1 MPDYMLH
8 VRKERVADISQPT
21 AKAQDYANSLKIEL
35 NKKGLKSSRRA
46 EIEEDLAKIASGH
59 FELINGV
66 THFYLDEGPAQGEPV
81 VFVHGWDCSSFWWH
95 NVTADLNKL
104 GYRTINYDL
113 RGHGFTDDNPLGDED
128 YRLER
133 MVEDLEALRIKLN
146 LDKFH
151 LATFSLGS
159 VIATS
164 YAARFPE
171 RVASLVCFNFGLFR
185 YNAQIEKV
193 MPRALSTIFSKV
205 LKPVGPKSWRFV
217 YAYVRMTLTKNPVD
231 RRDILY
237 GLLSLK
243 DCSFR
248 ASYNSC
254 RSIMSKEVLGP
265 LPEWAASI
273 TAPTL
278 LVAGSHDRVIGRRN
292 SDALAKVL
300 PNVTYFVM
308 PKCGH
313 LVLGELPEQVTALM
327 TMHLGRSDLTSELS
341 EE

>member
-1 MPDYMLH
+1 
-8 VRKERVADISQPT
+8 
-21 AKAQDYANSLKIEL
+21 
-35 NKKGLKSSRRA
+35 
-46 EIEEDLAKIASGH
+46 
-59 FELINGV
+59 
-66 THFYLDEGPAQGEPV
+66 
-81 VFVHGWDCSSFWWH
+81 
-95 NVTADLNKL
+95 
-104 GYRTINYDL
+104 
-113 RGHGFTDDNPLGDED
+113 
-128 YRLER
+128 
-133 MVEDLEALRIKLN
+133 MVEDLEALRVKLN

-171 RVASLVCFNFGLFR
+171 HVASLACFNFGLFR

-193 MPRALSTIFSKV
+193 MPKALSTIFSKV

-217 YAYVRMTLTKNPVD
+217 YGYVRMTLTKNSVD

-237 GLLSLK
+237 GILSLK
-243 DCSFR
+243 DCSLR

-254 RSIMSKEVLGP
+254 RSLMSKAVLEP
-265 LPEWAASI
+265 LPKWAASI

-278 LVAGSHDRVIGRRN
+278 LVAGSHDRVIGLRN
-292 SDALAKVL
+292 SDALAKIF

-313 LVLGELPEQVTALM
+313 LVLGELPAQVTGLM
-327 TMHLGRSDLTSELS
+327 TMHLGRSGFQSQSQRDRNKFN
-341 EE
+341 